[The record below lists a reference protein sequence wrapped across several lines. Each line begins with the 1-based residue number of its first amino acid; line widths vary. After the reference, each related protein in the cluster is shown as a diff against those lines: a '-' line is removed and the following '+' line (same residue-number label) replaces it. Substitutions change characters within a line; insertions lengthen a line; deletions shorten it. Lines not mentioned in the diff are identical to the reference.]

1 MELPIISNKPGGLKI
16 VTANGSV
23 RYAHNIPKK
32 KSVYRSSVT
41 GKIVTKAFALKNP
54 ATTYKDTI
62 K

>member
-1 MELPIISNKPGGLKI
+1 MKKNKPAK
-16 VTANGSV
+16 
-23 RYAHNIPKK
+23 PKK

>member
-1 MELPIISNKPGGLKI
+1 MELPIISNKPAK
-16 VTANGSV
+16 
-23 RYAHNIPKK
+23 PKK